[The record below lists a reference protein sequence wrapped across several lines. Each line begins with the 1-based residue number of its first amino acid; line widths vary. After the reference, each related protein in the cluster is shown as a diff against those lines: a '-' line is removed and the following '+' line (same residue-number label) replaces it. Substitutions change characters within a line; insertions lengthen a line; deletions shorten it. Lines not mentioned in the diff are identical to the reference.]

1 MLKHYKFSDVEIAK
15 ILNESVILIDTREKD
30 TFQKRLFKEY
40 CASCQ
45 IKTDEMK
52 LPFGDYGIKVPAM
65 PELGIMRAMYMPF
78 VVERKANLDE
88 LCVNFSSKDRNR
100 FLKEQRERVANTS
113 ALKLE
118 IIKAIKNDAPQ
129 DQVMQMLIECVSI
142 ATSDK
147 AFKDMCQKS

>member
-1 MLKHYKFSDVEIAK
+1 MVIDLSK
-15 ILNESVILIDTREKD
+15 LNE
-30 TFQKRLFKEY
+30 
-40 CASCQ
+40 
-45 IKTDEMK
+45 
-52 LPFGDYGIKVPAM
+52 
-65 PELGIMRAMYMPF
+65 LGGSAPKS
-78 VVERKANLDE
+78 EAAQPKANVRIEKQQDLE
-88 LCVNFSSKDRNR
+88 RERER

-118 IIKAIKNDAPQ
+118 IIEAIKNNAAQ

>member
-1 MLKHYKFSDVEIAK
+1 MVIDLSK
-15 ILNESVILIDTREKD
+15 LNEL
-30 TFQKRLFKEY
+30 
-40 CASCQ
+40 
-45 IKTDEMK
+45 
-52 LPFGDYGIKVPAM
+52 GGGVPKSEAAQ
-65 PELGIMRAMYMPF
+65 P
-78 VVERKANLDE
+78 KANVRIEKQQE
-88 LCVNFSSKDRNR
+88 LERERER

-118 IIKAIKNDAPQ
+118 IIEAIKNDAPE